1 MMVERQR
8 TESIDEEVVGMLQ
21 FKPGFTYAGLHYTFM
36 INKAQPL
43 ICNHF
48 ATVSYIL
55 MTMKCKMHPAHSMIG
70 YPC

>member
-8 TESIDEEVVGMLQ
+8 KESIDEEVVGMLQ
-21 FKPGFTYAGLHYTFM
+21 FKPGFTYAGLQYILFM

-48 ATVSYIL
+48 
-55 MTMKCKMHPAHSMIG
+55 CH
-70 YPC
+70 C